1 MLPLT
6 ALVLLDLLLF
16 FTHSRGTFPA
26 IRPASLTSVVTATE
40 LAELLPIGAVNSK
53 GDALYIYQ
61 AQRDL
66 QPVLQQDPDYFKHEV
81 IASPNMHTS
90 DLHSE
95 SSSWALLYGPLILC
109 SSSELPIESPRAPN
123 ARREALD
130 L

>member
-40 LAELLPIGAVNSK
+40 LAELLPIGAVDSK
-53 GDALYIYQ
+53 GDALYIYR

-95 SSSWALLYGPLILC
+95 SSWARLYSTLILFA
-109 SSSELPIESPRAPN
+109 SSELPIEPSRAPY